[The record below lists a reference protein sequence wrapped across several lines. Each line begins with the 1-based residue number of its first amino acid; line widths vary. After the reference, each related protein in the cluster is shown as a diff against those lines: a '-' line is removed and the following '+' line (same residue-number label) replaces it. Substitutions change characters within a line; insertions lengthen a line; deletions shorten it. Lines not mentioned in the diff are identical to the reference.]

1 MKKWYLII
9 DVEKCENCNNC
20 FLACKDEY
28 VGNDWPGYAAPQTGQ
43 GPSWINILGKERG
56 EYPLIDVSYLPVP
69 CMHCDDAPC
78 IKAAA
83 DGAIYRRPDG
93 IVIIDPVKSQAQ
105 RKIVEACPYDAI
117 QWNEGLGA
125 PQKCT
130 LCAHLLDDGWGKTRC
145 VQACPT
151 GALSLRSA
159 DDVEMN
165 EIIQTENLEIYHP
178 ERKTS
183 PSVYYKN
190 LYRFTRCF
198 IGGSV
203 AVRLNGKDECAE
215 GAHVTLLRG
224 GKEVVGACVTD
235 DFGDFKIDNL
245 EEKSGTYT
253 LRIDYTGYETKTIEV
268 DLTESLSIGTIFL

>member
-1 MKKWYLII
+1 
-9 DVEKCENCNNC
+9 
-20 FLACKDEY
+20 
-28 VGNDWPGYAAPQTGQ
+28 
-43 GPSWINILGKERG
+43 
-56 EYPLIDVSYLPVP
+56 
-69 CMHCDDAPC
+69 
-78 IKAAA
+78 
-83 DGAIYRRPDG
+83 
-93 IVIIDPVKSQAQ
+93 
-105 RKIVEACPYDAI
+105 
-117 QWNEGLGA
+117 
-125 PQKCT
+125 
-130 LCAHLLDDGWGKTRC
+130 
-145 VQACPT
+145 
-151 GALSLRSA
+151 
-159 DDVEMN
+159 MN

-178 ERKTS
+178 ERKTR